1 MRNAQKKVGGDWMPA
16 PPIGIH
22 HIWVGGDFKPT
33 RPQGEAMASWRR
45 HFPDVRV
52 RVWLDADA
60 ERLLA
65 AYPARLRE
73 LYARLVPVAKA
84 DVLRY
89 AIMHAHGGLYA
100 DLDYTCVAPFDVPDA
115 PAAVQSNWLGAPD
128 GDAVNNCLL
137 SSPAAGDPLWGLV
150 LRRLVEPRPVSR
162 LGSVSAT
169 YAIIESTGPG
179 FLRRVIAEHR
189 AAGGRVDVFPQK
201 LFNPCDDLCAVCDES
216 GGDVLARHAS
226 AFSWGDGRMQRLK
239 KAACALYPAAR
250 RAYPAARG
258 GVGRLR
264 RARPEVVAGW
274 LALGLTAIWA
284 SKQLKSLGRS
294 S

>member
-1 MRNAQKKVGGDWMPA
+1 MPA

-22 HIWVGGDFKPT
+22 HIWVGGPFVPT
-33 RPQGEAMASWRR
+33 RPQTAAMASWRE
-45 HFPDVRV
+45 HFPGVPV

-65 AYPARLRE
+65 AYPAQLRE

-100 DLDYTCVAPFDVPDA
+100 DLDYTCVRAFDVPDA
-115 PAAVQSNWLGAPD
+115 PAAVETNWLGAPD

-137 SSPAAGDPLWGLV
+137 SSPAPGQELWALA

-162 LGSVSAT
+162 LGRASAT

-179 FLRRVIAEHR
+179 FLRRAIAEHR

-201 LFNPCDDLCAVCDES
+201 LFNPCDDLCAVCEP
-216 GGDVLARHAS
+216 GPVVFARHAS
-226 AFSWGDGRMQRLK
+226 AFTWGGGRMQAVK
-239 KAACALYPAAR
+239 KAACTLYPAAR
-250 RAYPAARG
+250 RAIPAAARARA
-258 GVGRLR
+258 GVAADPR
-264 RARPEVVAGW
+264 RAAAWLVAGV
-274 LALGLTAIWA
+274 AVIWA
-284 SKQLKSLGRS
+284 AKQLKSLGRS